1 MMNEKI
7 KNYVLDQIKQSKI
20 NKYPFFN
27 LYIENIFPENFY
39 ERLKS
44 RMLDYKYNSVLQ
56 DRNWDNPS
64 FINKKFSLKEI
75 NDCEIETVTYIFN
88 DYEIKKAFIEKFYV
102 KSDFIEEIVFTHDLQ
117 FVFTV
122 KNKFQVIHTDIP
134 AQFLSIVFY
143 LPEKEIISDEE
154 EMNNGTI
161 LYDKDLNAN
170 KISKFKKNSV
180 ACFAAHFYSY
190 HGFNTTIDNRNTM
203 LFFYAQK
210 DLIKRFYDN
219 IHNENNE
226 QNVSEFKDVIQW
238 KISKYKLREY
248 DDNGNDLEFLSKL
261 IKEKSICKINSLN
274 GRISYKEK

>member
-1 MMNEKI
+1 
-7 KNYVLDQIKQSKI
+7 
-20 NKYPFFN
+20 
-27 LYIENIFPENFY
+27 
-39 ERLKS
+39 
-44 RMLDYKYNSVLQ
+44 MLDYKYNSVLQ

-117 FVFTV
+117 FVFTD